1 MILISTY
8 SENGQHNITPFLIL
22 DWRGTY
28 KEISSN
34 FDNTCA
40 T

>member
-1 MILISTY
+1 MDNPTL
-8 SENGQHNITPFLIL
+8 PLL
-22 DWRGTY
+22 DPQLGGPY